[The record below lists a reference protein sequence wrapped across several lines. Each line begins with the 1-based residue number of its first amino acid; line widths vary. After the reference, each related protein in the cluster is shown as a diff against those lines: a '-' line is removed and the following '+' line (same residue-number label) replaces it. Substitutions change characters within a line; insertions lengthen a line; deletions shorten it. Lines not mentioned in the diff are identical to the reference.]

1 MEDESEEVWELC
13 QALIVKERQ
22 ANDELQDVRRVFINY
37 LREGLVPL
45 ATIGVKI
52 MGELDFEPFWAVD
65 PERATELYA
74 LWESHLRDSSW
85 RPFKVVLDN
94 VTFKEEQQRRSN
106 SSSDSTTSTGTMAFA
121 VKTDVTKSGQSSSQ
135 NTQDSTFKY
144 QKRDRPY
151 CTHCKILGHTMDR
164 CYKIHGYP
172 PRYKFR
178 SNNNHN
184 AAAHQVSTSDG
195 NSDQSNAF
203 GGFVQNLNTN
213 QYQQLMSMFSTH
225 LGSSSK
231 VTSAPTSLQTDCLA
245 GQVSDPFPDLVLPH
259 PALQTHFVPDL
270 LSSHDQDFHVP
281 SDVPADSISPIAS
294 SSGSSL
300 PPSSIGAPIAVI
312 PALVPSSSDHVGLR
326 KSTRLIQQPTYLK
339 DYHCNLLTGSS
350 THTSSSTAYPISD
363 FMSYHDL
370 SASHKHFVLS
380 VSSHVEPQYYHQAV
394 KVPEWRLAMRE
405 ELAAMET
412 NHTWTRLHVCSLS
425 EAPCVL
431 HIGGSTCASYRR
443 LYVFRTGCAS
453 VLRIGGFTCAPCR
466 SLYAPI
472 GETFALKVMCSTFGV
487 FMLPLE
493 RLLHS
498 RCCAPLLESLRSLLG
513 ETFALKGHRPLETR
527 LLPSKSLTIGTIVL
541 SQSHRPLE
549 TRSLPLGSL
558 TISTI
563 VLSRDLWPLET
574 RLLPSGSLTISMIV
588 LSQTRLLPSGSL
600 TISMM
605 VLSQDHRPLKTQL
618 LPSRKSCD

>member
-1 MEDESEEVWELC
+1 
-13 QALIVKERQ
+13 
-22 ANDELQDVRRVFINY
+22 
-37 LREGLVPL
+37 
-45 ATIGVKI
+45 
-52 MGELDFEPFWAVD
+52 
-65 PERATELYA
+65 
-74 LWESHLRDSSW
+74 
-85 RPFKVVLDN
+85 
-94 VTFKEEQQRRSN
+94 
-106 SSSDSTTSTGTMAFA
+106 MAFA

-203 GGFVQNLNTN
+203 G
-213 QYQQLMSMFSTH
+213 
-225 LGSSSK
+225 
-231 VTSAPTSLQTDCLA
+231 

-394 KVPEWRLAMRE
+394 KVPEWRLAMPQWVN
-405 ELAAMET
+405 LSET
-412 NHTWTRLHVCSLS
+412 EDQQVARYVGGLRSEIQDLLNLQMLWSLS
-425 EAPCVL
+425 EAVNFAYKIEMQLKRPSR
-431 HIGGSTCASYRR
+431 STNATGKQSSIQKPQQKQDKSKDQGMQGAPH
-443 LYVFRTGCAS
+443 FRNNRTSNNPYAKPFPDKCFRCQQPGHLSNECPS
-453 VLRIGGFTCAPCR
+453 CR
-466 SLYAPI
+466 QVNMMDDVDSLDEQEDDCEEAEFIEGKDNTYS
-472 GETFALKVMCSTFGV
+472 FWWHDK
-487 FMLPLE
+487 
-493 RLLHS
+493 
-498 RCCAPLLESLRSLLG
+498 
-513 ETFALKGHRPLETR
+513 K
-527 LLPSKSLTIGTIVL
+527 IVL
-541 SQSHRPLE
+541 MPSNEDEIHNASQVEGMSFLA
-549 TRSLPLGSL
+549 L
-558 TISTI
+558 TEEEFVKHVKEANGCTGIN
-563 VLSRDLWPLET
+563 
-574 RLLPSGSLTISMIV
+574 G
-588 LSQTRLLPSGSL
+588 
-600 TISMM
+600 
-605 VLSQDHRPLKTQL
+605 
-618 LPSRKSCD
+618 